1 MYNFYV
7 LHHLGLG
14 DHISCNAIVRI
25 ITKKYSN
32 YKINVFCKKKYFKLI
47 SFMYR
52 DDNRIKAYPIKTKNN
67 LDHEYF
73 ERAQYLIKKRK
84 NGDKFLIIGF
94 DNFEKIYQKNYKK
107 SNPISYDMLFYK
119 QLNINYNKRF
129 KDCFWKRDTVEEN
142 RVYQKLVKKKKY
154 AFVHDEPSK
163 GYAIDSK
170 FVSRDLE
177 IIKNDNTENLFHM
190 AKVIENA
197 EEIHLMESSLRNMSE
212 SLNIKTR
219 NLNLY
224 TWRRRKVAPIYNYKL
239 KKNIGTK
246 KNWRIVYSNPKKKNY
261 LFLLSNMYYKLRN
274 YFFSYF

>member
-7 LHHLGLG
+7 CHHLGLG

-25 ITKKYSN
+25 ISKKYKD
-32 YKINVFCKKKYFKLI
+32 YKIYVFCKEKYYKLI

-52 DDNRIKAYPIKTKNN
+52 DDNRIKAYPINTKNN

-73 ERAQYLIKKRK
+73 EEAQNVIKKK
-84 NGDKFLIIGF
+84 KKEDKSLIIGF
-94 DNFEKIYQKNYKK
+94 DNFEEVYKKYYKK
-107 SNPISYDMLFYK
+107 SNPISYDMVMYK

-129 KDCFWKRDTVEEN
+129 KDCFWKRDRFEEN
-142 RVYQKLVKKKKY
+142 RVYKKLVKKKNY
-154 AFVHDEPSK
+154 AFVHDEPSN
-163 GYAIDSK
+163 GYSIDLK
-170 FVSRDLE
+170 FVSRGMQ

-197 EEIHLMESSLRNMSE
+197 KEIHLMESSLRNMSE
-212 SLNIKTR
+212 TLNIKTK

-224 TWRRRKVAPIYNYKL
+224 TWRRRKVAPTYNYKL
-239 KKNIGTK
+239 KKIIGAK
-246 KNWRIVYSNPKKKNY
+246 KNWRFVYSNPKKKNY
-261 LFLLSNMYYKLRN
+261 LFFFSNIYYKCRN